1 MSLVPR
7 ARLLLALLVAG
18 ALVLAACSN
27 APAPPPAEPTTAAP
41 DAPTAVAGTE
51 PTAAAEPAPAEPT
64 AAGEPASEAAV
75 SDLPY
80 RVGIFED
87 ITNTNVWNTI
97 GPGATAWN
105 FYVNLPQYGTLYTTF
120 PTNLALV
127 PAIAAGMPERPLKQ
141 EGELFYADVKLKPGV
156 SWSDG
161 TPLTAE
167 DIAFTASTAME
178 LQIPGNWS
186 SNYDPTFLDR
196 VEAVDPQ
203 TVRFYYKEDPG
214 LAIHEYGT
222 LQGSIAPRHYWQPV
236 VDEATQALEGAT
248 APAEG
253 ASEAD
258 VAAYEEKL
266 EAARQVLL
274 NFSPDASQPTLG
286 GFTLGRWEKGA
297 FVENVPNPAYY
308 AQGATITTYAD
319 GSYTEVQ
326 QGQNAYEE
334 IVGELNSP
342 PTLEYTEGPL
352 TAGTIFNLYTDQN
365 AALLALQNGEIDFLL
380 NPSGLQKGL
389 RAQVD
394 GQEGITVIDNPS
406 NGFRFLGFN
415 FQRAPMN
422 DRAFRQA
429 VAVLIDK
436 EYIANTL
443 LQGVAFPM
451 YSFIPEGNSFW
462 YSDNITKFGLKDDG
476 TPMTRAERVDEA
488 VRILEEAGYSWEGGQ
503 KPAWDQ
509 SITGV
514 TPGGRLIMPDGAPVP
529 DLTLIGP
536 NAGYD
541 PLRATFA
548 IHVEQWLNEV
558 GVPLRAELIGFNVVQ
573 ERTNAEEK
581 DWDMFILGWG
591 LTPFPDHIY
600 RFFSEEQAVPGGQN
614 DGYYVNPEFEEIASR
629 ITTCKS
635 FDECKQIAD
644 ETQQFLAEDLPY
656 VVLFT
661 TTITEPYRSDT
672 IEFPFTTMLDG
683 LQNING
689 LPTAVYLRDE

>member
-1 MSLVPR
+1 MSF
-7 ARLLLALLVAG
+7 ARVRLLVALLIGG
-18 ALVLAACSN
+18 ALLLAACSSP
-27 APAPPPAEPTTAAP
+27 PAPPPAEPTMAP
-41 DAPTAVAGTE
+41 DAPTAASAPE
-51 PTAAAEPAPAEPT
+51 PTMAAEPAEPTMAAEP
-64 AAGEPASEAAV
+64 AAGAPTAS
-75 SDLPY
+75 DQPY

-87 ITNTNVWNTI
+87 ITNTNIWNTI

-105 FYVNLPQYGTLYTTF
+105 FYVNLPQYGVLYTTF
-120 PTNLALV
+120 PTNLALI
-127 PAIAAGMPERPLKQ
+127 PALAAGMPERPLQ
-141 EGELFYADVKLKPGV
+141 REGDFFYADVKLKPGV
-156 SWSDG
+156 TWSDG
-161 TPLTAE
+161 TPFTAE
-167 DIAFTASTAME
+167 DVAFTANTAMQ

-186 SNYDPTFLDR
+186 SNYDPVFLER
-196 VEAVDPQ
+196 VEAIDPL
-203 TVRFYYKEDPG
+203 TVRFYYKEEPG

-222 LQGSIAPRHYWQPV
+222 LQGSIAPKHYWEPV
-236 VDEATQALEGAT
+236 VNEALQALDGAT
-248 APAEG
+248 PPAEG
-253 ASEAD
+253 ASEAEM
-258 VAAYEEKL
+258 AAYEEKL

-274 NFSPDASQPTLG
+274 NFTPDSTQPTLG

-297 FVENVPNPAYY
+297 FVENLPNPAYY
-308 AQGATITTYAD
+308 AQGATITVYAD
-319 GSYTEVQ
+319 GSYKEVQ
-326 QGQNAYEE
+326 QGSAAYEE

-342 PTLEYTEGPL
+342 AILEYTEGPH

-389 RAQVD
+389 RAQVE
-394 GQEGITVIDNPS
+394 GQEGITIIDNPA

-422 DRAFRQA
+422 DKAFRQA

-451 YSFIPEGNSFW
+451 YSFIPEGNSYW

-488 VRILEEAGYSWEGGQ
+488 VRILEAAGYSWEGGQ
-503 KPAWDQ
+503 KPVWDQ
-509 SITGV
+509 ATTGV
-514 TPGGRLIMPDGAPVP
+514 VPGGRLLMPDGTPVP
-529 DLTLIGP
+529 ELTLIGP

-558 GVPLRAELIGFNVVQ
+558 GIPLQADLLGFNVVQ
-573 ERTNAEEK
+573 ERTNAEVK

-600 RFFSEEQAVPGGQN
+600 RFFSEAQAVPGGQN
-614 DGYYVNPEFEEIASR
+614 DGYYINPEFEAIASP
-629 ITTCKS
+629 ITTCTS
-635 FDECKQIAD
+635 FEECKQIAD
-644 ETQQFLAEDLPY
+644 ETQRFLSEELPY

-661 TTITEPYRSDT
+661 TSITEPYRSEA
-672 IEFPFTTMLDG
+672 IEYPFTNVLDG
-683 LQNING
+683 LQNIYG
-689 LPTAVYLRDE
+689 LPSAVYARAE

>member
-1 MSLVPR
+1 
-7 ARLLLALLVAG
+7 
-18 ALVLAACSN
+18 
-27 APAPPPAEPTTAAP
+27 
-41 DAPTAVAGTE
+41 
-51 PTAAAEPAPAEPT
+51 
-64 AAGEPASEAAV
+64 
-75 SDLPY
+75 
-80 RVGIFED
+80 
-87 ITNTNVWNTI
+87 
-97 GPGATAWN
+97 
-105 FYVNLPQYGTLYTTF
+105 
-120 PTNLALV
+120 
-127 PAIAAGMPERPLKQ
+127 
-141 EGELFYADVKLKPGV
+141 
-156 SWSDG
+156 
-161 TPLTAE
+161 
-167 DIAFTASTAME
+167 
-178 LQIPGNWS
+178 
-186 SNYDPTFLDR
+186 
-196 VEAVDPQ
+196 
-203 TVRFYYKEDPG
+203 
-214 LAIHEYGT
+214 
-222 LQGSIAPRHYWQPV
+222 
-236 VDEATQALEGAT
+236 
-248 APAEG
+248 
-253 ASEAD
+253 
-258 VAAYEEKL
+258 
-266 EAARQVLL
+266 VLL

-326 QGQNAYEE
+326 QGENAYEE

-488 VRILEEAGYSWEGGQ
+488 VRILEEAGYTWEGGQ

-514 TPGGRLIMPDGAPVP
+514 TPGGRLLMPDGAPVP